1 MYQLMRADEFNTKK
15 GLTTLTVT
23 IIITVKGGDEAMKRI
38 LILAMTLMMTMIL
51 AGCAG
56 ASKTDSMES
65 SGRNGAYHKISQ
77 AEAKKMMTENP
88 DVIILDVRTADE
100 YAEKH
105 IPHARLVP
113 NEEIGDTMLE
123 GLNKDDVILVY
134 CRSGR
139 RSKAASDK
147 LVKMGYT
154 AIYDFGGITT
164 WPYET
169 EAGPYQGI

>member
-1 MYQLMRADEFNTKK
+1 MKADEFNTKK
-15 GLTTLTVT
+15 ILTTLAVT
-23 IIITVKGGDEAMKRI
+23 IIITVKGEDEAMRRI
-38 LILAMTLMMTMIL
+38 LIAMMAVMMTMIL

-56 ASKTDSMES
+56 AAKTDSME

-77 AEAKKMMTENP
+77 EEAKKMMTENP
-88 DVIILDVRTADE
+88 DIIILDVRTADE

-113 NEEIGDTMLE
+113 NEEIGDTMIE